1 MKAIRRTVAVALVV
15 AVAAVWALPL
25 QAGYLSNSY
34 SSYAYSS
41 LGHGPWYG
49 TVPYSNSS
57 LNGTVDYVVF
67 GPGEFALAFP
77 PSTTSYH
84 PPANELVY
92 AYQVHSTGSSNTS
105 ALNVDIIA
113 SHLYDSIG
121 SFPLDAGGLPPVGE
135 SFVPSGPLVYA
146 KWNYIEPGITTG
158 NSSVGLAFA
167 SPNTPE
173 MLVGT
178 LGDSGLGANIAL
190 PSPSTLM
197 VPVPE
202 PSTAILLAASA
213 ILLGLR
219 RRFWCR

>member
-1 MKAIRRTVAVALVV
+1 MKALRRTVATALVV

-84 PPANELVY
+84 PPADELVY
-92 AYQVHSTGSSNTS
+92 AYQIHSTGAAPTS
-105 ALNVDIIA
+105 ALDVVIYADR
-113 SHLYDSIG
+113 SHDSIG
-121 SFPLDAGGLPPVGE
+121 SFPLDSGGLPPTGN
-135 SFVPSGPLVYA
+135 SFVPSGA
-146 KWNYIEPGITTG
+146 FDFATWNFAGITG
-158 NSSVGLAFA
+158 SSSEGLAFA
-167 SPNTPE
+167 SRNAPE
-173 MLVGT
+173 SLVGS
-178 LGDSGLGANIAL
+178 LINHGLGATISL
-190 PSPSTLM
+190 PSPSTSPF
-197 VPVPE
+197 PVPE
-202 PSTAILLAASA
+202 PSTVILLAVAA
-213 ILLGLR
+213 ILLGSR